1 MNCKLLAIWTSIIL
15 ILWILLL
22 YIVNVEKIKD
32 IKETF
37 ITYAKQC
44 NAKWVSGCARDCR
57 REICENAG
65 GTFEHNPPGP
75 YKCKYTDPNATCP
88 NGFYDK
94 NNPQKTCIAQQTS
107 NSYMTDNL
115 EENCRYVG
123 GTFTDNGNDNY
134 ECIVQ
139 TDMCPI
145 GFKDSANES
154 TQLNKDPT
162 VLNYQMGELTK
173 NYESI
178 DELDGQ
184 LETNTRKLNL
194 LNQQT
199 NELNR
204 VAYVFKYITII
215 SISLLILMICIF
227 VLNFDHIS
235 GPSAV
240 ARSKASALFKR
251 LKAKKPK
258 RII

>member
-22 YIVNVEKIKD
+22 YIVNMEKIRD
-32 IKETF
+32 IKEQFTAASGICQNMPGILF
-37 ITYAKQC
+37 PAEPC
-44 NAKWVSGCARDCR
+44 NTKTNETSCNNVKNAIFNTQECQWV
-57 REICENAG
+57 EN
-65 GTFEHNPPGP
+65 TTTDTTINTTETINTNP
-75 YKCKYTDPNATCP
+75 
-88 NGFYDK
+88 
-94 NNPQKTCIAQQTS
+94 S
-107 NSYMTDNL
+107 
-115 EENCRYVG
+115 
-123 GTFTDNGNDNY
+123 
-134 ECIVQ
+134 
-139 TDMCPI
+139 
-145 GFKDSANES
+145 
-154 TQLNKDPT
+154 
-162 VLNYQMGELTK
+162 VLNYQIGELTK
-173 NYESI
+173 NYDSI

-194 LNQQT
+194 LTQQT

-235 GPSAV
+235 GPSAI

-251 LKAKKPK
+251 LKVKKPK

>member
-22 YIVNVEKIKD
+22 YIVNMEKINK
-32 IKETF
+32 IKEDFT
-37 ITYAKQC
+37 
-44 NAKWVSGCARDCR
+44 NELS
-57 REICENAG
+57 EE
-65 GTFEHNPPGP
+65 PG
-75 YKCKYTDPNATCP
+75 
-88 NGFYDK
+88 
-94 NNPQKTCIAQQTS
+94 
-107 NSYMTDNL
+107 
-115 EENCRYVG
+115 
-123 GTFTDNGNDNY
+123 
-134 ECIVQ
+134 
-139 TDMCPI
+139 
-145 GFKDSANES
+145 
-154 TQLNKDPT
+154 
-162 VLNYQMGELTK
+162 VLNYQIGELTK
-173 NYESI
+173 NYDSI

-235 GPSAV
+235 GPSAI
-240 ARSKASALFKR
+240 ARIKASALFKR

>member
-22 YIVNVEKIKD
+22 YIVNIEKINK
-32 IKETF
+32 IKEDFT
-37 ITYAKQC
+37 
-44 NAKWVSGCARDCR
+44 NELS
-57 REICENAG
+57 EE
-65 GTFEHNPPGP
+65 PG
-75 YKCKYTDPNATCP
+75 
-88 NGFYDK
+88 
-94 NNPQKTCIAQQTS
+94 
-107 NSYMTDNL
+107 
-115 EENCRYVG
+115 
-123 GTFTDNGNDNY
+123 
-134 ECIVQ
+134 
-139 TDMCPI
+139 
-145 GFKDSANES
+145 
-154 TQLNKDPT
+154 
-162 VLNYQMGELTK
+162 VLNYQIGELTK
-173 NYESI
+173 NYDSI

-240 ARSKASALFKR
+240 ARSKAAALFKR